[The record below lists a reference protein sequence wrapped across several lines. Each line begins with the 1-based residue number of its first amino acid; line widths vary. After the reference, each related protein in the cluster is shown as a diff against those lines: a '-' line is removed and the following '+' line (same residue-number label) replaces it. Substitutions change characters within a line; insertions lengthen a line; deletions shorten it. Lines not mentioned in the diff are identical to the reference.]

1 MFDEER
7 KEEKS
12 DVRVADVRVADVRV
26 AVRIEGKGGRGKG
39 VCPTRPLSLRS

>member
-12 DVRVADVRVADVRV
+12 DVRVADVRV